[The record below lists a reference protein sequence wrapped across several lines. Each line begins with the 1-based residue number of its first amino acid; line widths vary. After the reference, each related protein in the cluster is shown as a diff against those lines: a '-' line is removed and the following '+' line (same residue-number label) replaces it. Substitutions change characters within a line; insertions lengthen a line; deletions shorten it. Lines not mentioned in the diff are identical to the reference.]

1 MNFDELNKKF
11 KWIVYNDVG
20 THGYLLMKESVV
32 EEDLKYNDH
41 YYDRDYSLLV
51 SKFNKKDFN
60 LSKID
65 KTQFELKQKELLNKI
80 KYQNLSS
87 RTFPPTNSFL
97 DSLSERIDPS
107 NEKVFIEKIKKR
119 LSSYYRWDVFN
130 KDELINNIINQF
142 FLNST
147 RKLIGDVTL
156 KEHISNNYTSKKR
169 IIYEILNGFEIL
181 DDWKFKIFFD
191 LYNDNIDINYPYGD
205 YEWLFRNNLNRSI
218 RIWENKIRIN
228 RGQKIIGSYFNE
240 DILFKMIHKL
250 FQKKYKVISQGSP
263 EWLRPQRL
271 DIFIPK
277 LNLGIEYQGEQH
289 FRPVDFGGKGKRVS
303 KKQFEDNKKR
313 DLRKK
318 ELCVKNG
325 LTLIEL
331 RYDENMESFVN
342 NLKNKYL

>member
-20 THGYLLMKESVV
+20 THGYLLMKDSVV

-181 DDWKFKIFFD
+181 DDWIFKIFFD
-191 LYNDNIDINYPYGD
+191 LYNDNIDIDYPYGD
-205 YEWLFRNNLNRSI
+205 YEWLFRKNLNRSI

-240 DILFKMIHKL
+240 DILFKMINKL
-250 FQKKYKVISQGSP
+250 FQKKYKVVSQGSP

-271 DIFIPK
+271 DIFIPE

>member
-181 DDWKFKIFFD
+181 DDWRFKIFFD
-191 LYNDNIDINYPYGD
+191 LYNDNIDIDYPYGD
-205 YEWLFRNNLNRSI
+205 YEWLFRKNLNRSI

-240 DILFKMIHKL
+240 DILFKMINKL
-250 FQKKYKVISQGSP
+250 FQKKYKVVSQGSP

-271 DIFIPK
+271 DIFIPE